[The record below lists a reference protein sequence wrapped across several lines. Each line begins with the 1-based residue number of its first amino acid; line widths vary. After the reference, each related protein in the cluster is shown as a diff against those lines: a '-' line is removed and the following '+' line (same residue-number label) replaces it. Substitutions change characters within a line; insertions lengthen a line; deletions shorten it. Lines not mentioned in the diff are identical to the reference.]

1 MLTSVLRSS
10 RTVVAA
16 GATVALCPEEAA
28 MHDLVRKGRGRGL
41 GRRPD
46 AHRPTAGTGKPGRRV
61 FVPARPRPRPFLLL
75 AAIGVVGLLV
85 AGLTLLLSG
94 GGPQSSV
101 PGLPTAGLL
110 TGWGLPLMR
119 VLADLAAVGCV
130 GALLVG
136 AVLTPSGAGP
146 LAGACAR
153 AVAAASSWAAGWA
166 AACALTVLLTVS
178 DVEGVP
184 VSQVVRPGAADLA
197 WQLPQTRALLAV
209 AVLAAVVSVLTARVT
224 TVTGARWAAT
234 VAVVAL
240 LPPLYTGHSAHAA
253 DHAVATESLVVHV
266 VAATAW
272 IGGLL
277 GIVLHLRRPGVEQL
291 RAVPRFSALALLCFC
306 AVGASGLLAALA
318 RLGYSVEAW
327 SSAYGLVLV
336 AKMVALVALGGF
348 GWRHRARTM
357 HALRA
362 GAPRAF
368 WRLAA
373 GELVLMA
380 GAMGLAVALSRTPAP
395 DAALGT
401 DTFPTGIGWWQPDVI
416 AVVAIL
422 AALVAYLNGVRLA
435 SCLGFV
441 RPGHP
446 GWPRARTTA
455 AVLAAG
461 VALVMTGVPTRPSSA
476 NVVSVGVAQ
485 YLALIVVVPVL
496 VALAAPGQLDRFVR
510 SGAEAEGPAGRLVRL
525 FRDPVNAFLLVVA
538 ATAAT
543 WATPLGSAA
552 TRSQPLHLL
561 VEASALVAGTTLF
574 RSVLEDG
581 PALSRLSGRDRAI
594 LLLVTAGFFA
604 GFAAALGNR
613 EPVPGTTAA
622 GAGVASVAQVLA
634 DQHRAAALLVAA
646 AVALAATAVAGVL
659 RGRRTSD
666 QRKTSAAPA

>member
-1 MLTSVLRSS
+1 
-10 RTVVAA
+10 
-16 GATVALCPEEAA
+16 
-28 MHDLVRKGRGRGL
+28 MHDLVRRGRRTAL

-46 AHRPTAGTGKPGRRV
+46 ARRLTAASGRPARRLLVPG
-61 FVPARPRPRPFLLL
+61 RPRPRPFLLL
-75 AAIGVVGLLV
+75 AAIGVAALV
-85 AGLTLLLSG
+85 VVCLTLLLSG
-94 GGPQSSV
+94 GGPRSSV

-110 TGWGLPLMR
+110 TGWGLPAVR

-136 AVLTPSGAGP
+136 AILTPSGAGP

-166 AACALTVLLTVS
+166 GASALTVLLTVS

-184 VSQVVRPGAADLA
+184 VSQVVGSSAADLA
-197 WQLPQTRALLAV
+197 WELPQTRALLAV
-209 AVLAAVVSVLTARVT
+209 AVLAAVVSVLTARAS
-224 TVTGARWAAT
+224 TVTGARWAAA
-234 VAVVAL
+234 VAVVGL

-253 DHAVATESLVVHV
+253 DHAVATGSLVVHV

-291 RAVPRFSALALLCFC
+291 RAVPRFSALALVCFC

-318 RLGYSVEAW
+318 RLGYSVQAW
-327 SSAYGLVLV
+327 SSGYGLVLL

-348 GWRHRARTM
+348 GWRHRTRTM
-357 HALRA
+357 SALRA

-368 WRLAA
+368 GRLAA

-401 DTFPTGIGWWQPDVI
+401 DAFPTGIGWWQPDVI
-416 AVVAIL
+416 AVVVIL
-422 AALVAYLNGVRLA
+422 AALAAYLNGVRLA

-446 GWPRARTTA
+446 GWPRARTAA
-455 AVLAAG
+455 AVLAAV
-461 VALVMTGVPTRPSSA
+461 VALVMTGSPARPPSA
-476 NVVSVGVAQ
+476 VVVTVGVAQ
-485 YLALIVVVPVL
+485 FVALAVVVPLL
-496 VALAAPGQLDRFVR
+496 VALAAPRQLDRLVR
-510 SGAEAEGPAGRLVRL
+510 SSAPASGPAGRLVRL
-525 FRDPVNAFLLVVA
+525 LRDPVNAFLLMVA
-538 ATAAT
+538 ATAAA

-561 VEASALVAGTTLF
+561 VEGSALVAGTALF
-574 RSVLEDG
+574 RSVFEADPESG
-581 PALSRLSGRDRAI
+581 RLGGRDRAI
-594 LLLVTAGFFA
+594 LLLVTAGFLA
-604 GFAAALGNR
+604 GFAAALGTR

-634 DQHRAAALLVAA
+634 DQHRAAALLVAV
-646 AVALAATAVAGVL
+646 AVALAATAVAAVL
-659 RGRRTSD
+659 RGRQTSD
-666 QRKTSAAPA
+666 QGKTSAAPA